1 MLPSVVSATEG
12 VTVWAGHES
21 ARAEAARRWRALP
34 PERRETYDDAA
45 AFAQQLTYDLYFSTI
60 TDRLKLITA
69 WLILELDADFRK
81 AEARAR
87 FERQQAMEAKQ
98 AAFAEWAAAYY
109 FAEAA

>member
-1 MLPSVVSATEG
+1 M
-12 VTVWAGHES
+12 WAGHEA
-21 ARAEAARRWRALP
+21 ARTEAARRWRALP

-87 FERQQAMEAKQ
+87 FERKQALEAKQ
-98 AAFAEWAAAYY
+98 AAFEQWAYEFYY
-109 FAEAA
+109 AEAA